1 MKKHIVYTLLLGLFF
16 QACVQNEVPQPSV
29 QFLGFGLVK
38 RIELSLPEN
47 RVFFKTGEKVSIKP
61 SIRAFDKD
69 KKVISYDFLPLMNWT
84 ANGQEIEGPTL
95 QFETDGIKK
104 IQAGFGKLMTNE
116 GTVQLFDVNKIDLKV
131 TNTTPKNTYFN
142 DKSILVFSASASY
155 DGQVLDIPINLV
167 AVDVV
172 TKEEVILSSGAWQLS
187 KPGTFQIE
195 ARFRDIKSTDLVI
208 EVKEITQKLQLD
220 FELVGSVIRA
230 NNKSEILFKPRS
242 FDLQDREIPL
252 SSQARVYDNGQ
263 PFDHT
268 KPYKTAIPGVHVFD
282 IRLPDGLI
290 SKEVRLNIPEPEVF
304 PIVRIPVIIHSFGV
318 SYTNEEIAKLFSDV
332 NKAYKDTY
340 RINTAD
346 VRDPSGV
353 EVFVEFYPYDKDNQ
367 GNLLAIRGVHPI
379 EKNSVSWNQDEFIA
393 NASQDFW
400 DPNTVL
406 NVWVKEGTLSGI
418 AGFAYYPVMVN
429 TNPLPG
435 VNGAA
440 PKNTQ
445 PNFPYGTYLMERYAK
460 DVGVFA
466 HELGH
471 NLGLRHVFNGNG
483 TNFSDCREDSDLCPD
498 TYEYDRRKY
507 QTNLNQFGYRRERCS
522 DGRIFISSNFMDYF
536 INYENSFTFDQRTR
550 VRHVL
555 SYGLWLPTPFNGV
568 NARRKSQDLRI
579 SPSQLTGKGI
589 FEYCGEIME

>member
-1 MKKHIVYTLLLGLFF
+1 MKKLITYTLLLGFLF
-16 QACVQNEVPQPSV
+16 QGCIQEETPEPAA

-38 RIELSLPEN
+38 RLELSLPEN
-47 RVFFKTGEKVSIKP
+47 RVFFKTGEKVTIKP

-84 ANGQEIEGPTL
+84 ANAQEIEGPTL
-95 QFETDGIKK
+95 EFTSDGIKK
-104 IQAGFGKLMTNE
+104 IQASFGKLTSNDAS
-116 GTVQLFDVNKIDLKV
+116 VQLFDVNKISLKV

-142 DKSILVFSASASY
+142 DNSILVFTAVATY
-155 DGQVLDIPINLV
+155 DGQTLDIPISLV
-167 AVDVV
+167 AVNVN
-172 TKEEVILSSGAWQLS
+172 TKEEVILSSGAWQLT
-187 KPGTFQIE
+187 KPGSFQIE

-208 EVKEITQKLQLD
+208 QVKEITQKLQLD

-268 KPYKTAIPGVHVFD
+268 KPYKTAVPGVHVFD
-282 IRLPDGLI
+282 IRLPEGLV

-304 PIVRIPVIIHSFGV
+304 PTVRIPVIIHSFGV
-318 SYTNEEIAKLFSDV
+318 SYTNEEVTKLFSEV

-367 GNLLAIRGVHPI
+367 GNPLAVRGVHPI
-379 EKNSVSWNQDEFIA
+379 NKSSSSWNQDEFIA
-393 NASQDFW
+393 NAGQDFW
-400 DPNTVL
+400 DPNTVI
-406 NVWVKEGTLSGI
+406 NVWVKQGTLSGI
-418 AGFAYYPVMVN
+418 AGFAYYPVMAN
-429 TNPLPG
+429 TNPLVG
-435 VNGAA
+435 VGGFA
-440 PKNTQ
+440 PKGTQ
-445 PNFPYGTYLMERYAK
+445 PNFAFGTYLMERYAK
-460 DVGVFA
+460 DVGVLA

-483 TNFSDCREDSDLCPD
+483 SNLNECRDDSDYCPD
-498 TYEYDRRKY
+498 TFEYDRGKY
-507 QTNLNQFGYRRERCS
+507 QTNINQFGYRRERCS

-550 VRHVL
+550 VRHVI

-568 NARRKSQDLRI
+568 NARKKSQNLRI
-579 SPSQLTGKGI
+579 SPTQLTGKGVL
-589 FEYCGEIME
+589 EYCGEIME